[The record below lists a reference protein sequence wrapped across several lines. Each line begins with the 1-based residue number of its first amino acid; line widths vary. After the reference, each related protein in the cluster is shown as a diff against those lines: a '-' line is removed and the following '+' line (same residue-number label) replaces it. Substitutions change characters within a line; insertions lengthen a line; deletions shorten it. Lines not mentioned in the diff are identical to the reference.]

1 MRKIFIAL
9 CTMVSVI
16 TGNAQNTP
24 IGENIELA
32 GENPEELKVIYV
44 NKDVS
49 THFIA
54 MEDIKY
60 VDISVNDIVGD
71 IPTGNSLRIKP
82 TKEGAS
88 GVITIVNGNCTCVIF
103 IKITSPIVP
112 IINRDCT
119 DFFVICKSCKSVF

>member
-49 THFIA
+49 THF
-54 MEDIKY
+54 MHRQ
-60 VDISVNDIVGD
+60 VSGD
-71 IPTGNSLRIKP
+71 YQRLAYSINNYQ
-82 TKEGAS
+82 
-88 GVITIVNGNCTCVIF
+88 GVHF
-103 IKITSPIVP
+103 ERLS
-112 IINRDCT
+112 
-119 DFFVICKSCKSVF
+119 F

>member
-49 THFIA
+49 THF
-54 MEDIKY
+54 MH
-60 VDISVNDIVGD
+60 
-71 IPTGNSLRIKP
+71 R
-82 TKEGAS
+82 
-88 GVITIVNGNCTCVIF
+88 
-103 IKITSPIVP
+103 KI
-112 IINRDCT
+112 
-119 DFFVICKSCKSVF
+119 

>member
-49 THFIA
+49 THFMHRQVGSDYQRLAYIT
-54 MEDIKY
+54 
-60 VDISVNDIVGD
+60 NDY
-71 IPTGNSLRIKP
+71 
-82 TKEGAS
+82 
-88 GVITIVNGNCTCVIF
+88 
-103 IKITSPIVP
+103 
-112 IINRDCT
+112 
-119 DFFVICKSCKSVF
+119 

>member
-60 VDISVNDIVGD
+60 MLIYQSMI
-71 IPTGNSLRIKP
+71 LL
-82 TKEGAS
+82 A
-88 GVITIVNGNCTCVIF
+88 IF
-103 IKITSPIVP
+103 LLVTLLE
-112 IINRDCT
+112 
-119 DFFVICKSCKSVF
+119 

>member
-71 IPTGNSLRIKP
+71 IPTGNSLRIKVSIRP
-82 TKEGAS
+82 RACFSPSYNKVKSQTKH
-88 GVITIVNGNCTCVIF
+88 VWLLTLL
-103 IKITSPIVP
+103 
-112 IINRDCT
+112 
-119 DFFVICKSCKSVF
+119 

>member
-60 VDISVNDIVGD
+60 VIYQSMI
-71 IPTGNSLRIKP
+71 LL
-82 TKEGAS
+82 A
-88 GVITIVNGNCTCVIF
+88 IF
-103 IKITSPIVP
+103 LLVTLLE
-112 IINRDCT
+112 
-119 DFFVICKSCKSVF
+119 

>member
-54 MEDIKY
+54 MENMLIY
-60 VDISVNDIVGD
+60 QSMI
-71 IPTGNSLRIKP
+71 LL
-82 TKEGAS
+82 A
-88 GVITIVNGNCTCVIF
+88 IF
-103 IKITSPIVP
+103 LLVTLLE
-112 IINRDCT
+112 
-119 DFFVICKSCKSVF
+119 

>member
-1 MRKIFIAL
+1 
-9 CTMVSVI
+9 MVSVI

-44 NKDVS
+44 NKDVP

-60 VDISVNDIVGD
+60 VDILLTRSAMPSMTTNWM
-71 IPTGNSLRIKP
+71 PP
-82 TKEGAS
+82 YW
-88 GVITIVNGNCTCVIF
+88 
-103 IKITSPIVP
+103 
-112 IINRDCT
+112 
-119 DFFVICKSCKSVF
+119 

>member
-54 MEDIKY
+54 MEDIMLIY
-60 VDISVNDIVGD
+60 QSMI
-71 IPTGNSLRIKP
+71 LL
-82 TKEGAS
+82 A
-88 GVITIVNGNCTCVIF
+88 IF
-103 IKITSPIVP
+103 LLVTLLE
-112 IINRDCT
+112 
-119 DFFVICKSCKSVF
+119 